1 MKTFAAAVLLSASLL
16 AGCASSNGLTHAPG
30 EIGNA
35 DLALVRQGV
44 DGFVLGYYRD
54 GRVFAMDGKLDNAG
68 SLLREEAADDAT
80 FGKGRRM
87 VFARK
92 ATDGTGGEIA
102 MEIYAGL
109 PFVLVRETVK
119 NTTAKEV
126 DFQKVIPV
134 TFTFNLG
141 KPVSALTTMGTGG
154 LLAPDKNPGSYLFLT
169 CADPATREGVV
180 AGWVTQKKGS
190 GTVFSSVNQG
200 KVEFKAQVEH
210 GHLILAPGQS
220 ATLDTFAIG
229 HFNDARLGEEAFAS
243 AVAKAHGIKLRP
255 KTAVYCSWYAEGKD
269 HGGAGTAETT
279 AELAKFCAKENLKEY
294 GLGVLQ
300 LDDWWQ
306 DGPKMGGPATRFER
320 VNPNG
325 PYKNGMAPTA
335 KAVEEHGLTLGLWWL
350 PFGRNHMEVDFKN
363 KQDWFWKKADGS
375 PLRQKSFGGT
385 CLDSSVPAVQD
396 HLETLSRTLH
406 SWGVKYYKM
415 DGISVGAGLDHC
427 YINDG
432 YKADGFEKSAP
443 AHDRSLTNIE
453 VMRKGLGIIRKGAGD
468 EVFFS
473 GCCANQN
480 MRTYAGTLGLVDAM
494 RVGPDFNH
502 DGQGIRSGPLR
513 ASWMYFLNGKVWWND
528 PDPTKVRTSTEGCVA
543 DGSIN
548 GAVTL
553 AQAQLTSSWV
563 SLSDQF
569 FLISDWLPNLPQERL
584 EVLKRT
590 MASHGATTRPVDR
603 FDNNLPNTWLVSSDK
618 SGTPRKVVGVFNF
631 YDKPLKVDYSFAK
644 MGLDPAKTYHAFD
657 FWGNKPVADI
667 SGSIKEEVAP
677 MSCRVL
683 ALRAKEGRPVL
694 VSTSRHVS
702 QGILEVKEEGWF
714 EMKEEARKEGVLS
727 GTSALIGSDAYELRI
742 AGLKDG
748 KGWKLAKAKVS
759 AADAVA
765 GVKIEAL
772 PSEEGWL
779 RLKVTS
785 PTSREVG
792 WSVVFE

>member
-1 MKTFAAAVLLSASLL
+1 MKTFAAAAVLLSASLL

-35 DLALVRQGV
+35 DIVLRYDAKGFTLADRAS
-44 DGFVLGYYRD
+44 
-54 GRVFAMDGKLDNAG
+54 GRVFAFDGKLNGDG
-68 SLLREEAADDAT
+68 TLLREEAASDPV
-80 FGKGRRM
+80 FGRGRRV
-87 VFARK
+87 VFGRK
-92 ATDGTGGEIA
+92 ANVDGSEVA
-102 MEIYAGL
+102 LEVYSGL
-109 PFVLVRETVK
+109 PFILVRNTVM
-119 NTTAKEV
+119 NTTAIER
-126 DFQKVIPV
+126 DIQKVIPA
-134 TFTFNLG
+134 TFTLDLG
-141 KPVSALTTMGTGG
+141 KPAAELKTMGTGG
-154 LLAPDKNPGSYLFLT
+154 LLAPDKNPGSYLFLA

-180 AGWVTQKKGS
+180 AGWVTQNKGS

-210 GHLILAPGQS
+210 GHLILQPGQS
-220 ATLDTFAIG
+220 AALDTFAIG
-229 HFNDARLGEEAFAS
+229 HFSDARLGEEAFAS
-243 AVAKAHGIKLRP
+243 AVAKAHGISLRP

-269 HGGAGTAETT
+269 HGGAGTAHTT
-279 AELAKFCAKENLKEY
+279 VELAKFCAKERLKDH
-294 GLGVLQ
+294 GFGIIQ
-300 LDDWWQ
+300 IDDRWQ
-306 DGPKMGGPATRFER
+306 DGPNIGGPATHFDR
-320 VNPNG
+320 VKPNG
-325 PYKNGMAPTA
+325 PYKDGIAPVA
-335 KAVEEHGLTLGLWWL
+335 KAVEEQGLAFGLWWL
-350 PFGRNHMEVDFKN
+350 PFGRNHMEADFKD
-363 KQDWFWKKADGS
+363 KQDWFWKWQDGKRDGQ

-385 CLDSSVPAVQD
+385 CLDSSVPAVQE
-396 HLETLSRTLH
+396 HLETLARTLRA
-406 SWGVKYYKM
+406 WGVKYYKM

-432 YKADGFEKSAP
+432 YKADGFGKSAP
-443 AHDRSLTNIE
+443 AHDRTLTNIE

-513 ASWMYFLNGKVWWND
+513 GSWMYFLNGKVWWND
-528 PDPTKVRTSTEGCVA
+528 PDPTKVRTSSESCNA
-543 DGSIN
+543 DNSIT
-548 GAVTL
+548 GAVTT
-553 AQAQLTSSWV
+553 AQARLTTSWV

-584 EVLKRT
+584 DILRKT
-590 MASHGATTRPVDR
+590 MASHGATTRPVDY
-603 FDNNLPNTWLVSSDK
+603 FDRTLPNTWLVSSDK
-618 SGTPRKVVGVFNF
+618 SGTHRDVVGVFNF

-657 FWGNKPVADI
+657 FWGNKPVTDVA
-667 SGSIKEEVAP
+667 GAIKEEVAP

-702 QGILEVKEEGWF
+702 QGILEVKEEEWKASGI
-714 EMKEEARKEGVLS
+714 LS
-727 GTSALIGSDAYELRI
+727 GTSSVIGGDAYELRI

-748 KGWKLAKAKVS
+748 KGWEFLGALTS
-759 AADAVA
+759 PADDAA

-772 PSEEGWL
+772 PQTEEGWL

-785 PTSREVG
+785 PTSREVYWAVG
-792 WSVVFE
+792 FE